1 MIIYETTKQP
11 GLSMALQSLP
21 GNFTLDRS
29 RNATAQVFEHLR
41 DLIVTIALEPGTV
54 LARQQLADYFKL
66 STTPIRDA
74 LLRLEEERLVDI
86 YPQHLTR
93 VSAIDLTSARQAHV
107 LRLSVELEMAHQLSN
122 QRPAS
127 LDGTLADLIARQRQ
141 ALERQDLESFARID
155 LEFHRTMYAAAD
167 ISELWSLVR
176 RLSGNLDRLR
186 RLHLPLNSKARRIL
200 DDHSAIATAIA
211 AGQSDQAREAVRL
224 HLSGTLSEINALR
237 DKYPDF
243 VLPPPQ

>member
-1 MIIYETTKQP
+1 MP
-11 GLSMALQSLP
+11 VSSSMALQSLP
-21 GNFTLDRS
+21 GAFLLDRS

-41 DLIVTIALEPGTV
+41 EKIVTNVLEPGTV

-107 LRLSVELEMAHQLSN
+107 LRLSVELEIAHQLCERRS
-122 QRPAS
+122 PT
-127 LDGTLADLIARQRQ
+127 LDGELADLVARQRM
-141 ALERQDLESFARID
+141 ALERGDLESFARAD
-155 LEFHRTMYAAAD
+155 LEFHRALYQAGD
-167 ISELWSLVR
+167 VGDLWLLVR

-186 RLHLPLNSKARRIL
+186 RLHLPLNSKAQRIL
-200 DDHSAIATAIA
+200 DDHSEIAGAIA
-211 AGQSDQAREAVRL
+211 AGDSERARNAVRR
-224 HLSGTLSEINALR
+224 HLSGTLSELDALR
-237 DKYPDF
+237 EKYPDF
-243 VLPPPQ
+243 VLPPA